1 MTAAATA
8 DPIATWLLD
17 RCRSA
22 SERYI
27 SRDAAL
33 AALGGR
39 ASLPSMPLADL
50 WFFAMAV
57 WIAPA
62 WLIALGELL
71 LREIMLASRLKMSG
85 MIEGLSGV
93 MLVLDGAIM
102 AWSTSALMRDVLAKI
117 ITVEFWVWS
126 SMVVGFTQLFALRFG
141 SCSKRSIVTACS
153 FVWWATMAMRLYS
166 TYGLLLTHSQL
177 ITMAVA
183 TAIALFIL
191 RFQTEMDNR
200 NGQPQR

>member
-1 MTAAATA
+1 MTATIEAW
-8 DPIATWLLD
+8 IGG

-22 SERYI
+22 AERYM

-33 AALGGR
+33 AAVGGR
-39 ASLPSMPLADL
+39 AILPSMPLVEV
-50 WFFAMAV
+50 WFFLLALWV
-57 WIAPA
+57 APA
-62 WLIALGELL
+62 WLISIGELI
-71 LREIMLASRLKMSG
+71 LREALLASRLRMSG
-85 MIEGLSGV
+85 VIEGMSGV

-126 SMVVGFTQLFALRFG
+126 SIAVGFAQLLALRFA

-166 TYGLLLTHSQL
+166 AYGLLLTHSQL
-177 ITMAVA
+177 LTMTAA

-191 RFQTEMDNR
+191 RFQTEMDNC
-200 NGQPQR
+200 NGQPER